1 MSGTTCIN
9 LLNKRGETMN
19 IQTNNFTT
27 SLREWRKLR
36 KMSQLE
42 LALAAE
48 VSQRHVSWL
57 ETGRSQPSREMVLR
71 LSEAMDVPLRE
82 RNHILNAAGYA
93 NMYTEKDLNEPS
105 MEPVKNILLDM
116 LAHHEPYPAYVLD
129 RYWNIKMQNQAAN
142 VMFDVAGDPEAVW
155 QAIGDNGERNIA
167 LLTVHPNGL
176 RQFIT
181 NWDDIAS
188 QFMRRLKKE
197 ALDSADS
204 EVMARYEQLS
214 EHVMIPEEQLATPL
228 LPMLPID
235 IDLGGLKLSLCSV
248 ISTFG
253 TAQDITADELRVET
267 FYPANE
273 QTAKFFRE

>member
-1 MSGTTCIN
+1 
-9 LLNKRGETMN
+9 MN
-19 IQTNNFTT
+19 IQTNNFTKN
-27 SLREWRKLR
+27 LREWRKLR

-42 LALAAE
+42 LALAAD

-71 LSEAMDVPLRE
+71 LSEAMEVPLRE
-82 RNHILNAAGYA
+82 RNHILNSAGFT
-93 NMYTEKDLNEPS
+93 NMYSEKGLDEPS
-105 MEPVKNILLDM
+105 MEPVKNILLEM
-116 LAHHEPYPAYVLD
+116 LEHHEPYPAYVLD
-129 RYWNIKMQNQAAN
+129 RYWNIRMQNQAAN
-142 VMFDVAGDPEAVW
+142 IMFNVAGDPDAVW

-167 LLTVHPNGL
+167 LLTVHPHGL

-181 NWDDIAS
+181 NWDQIAG

-197 ALDSADS
+197 ALDSADPAA
-204 EVMARYEQLS
+204 MTRYDQLAD
-214 EHVMIPEEQLATPL
+214 HVEIPEEPFSEAL
-228 LPMLPID
+228 LPMLPIN
-235 IDLGGLKLSLCSV
+235 IDLGGFKLSLCSV

-267 FYPANE
+267 FYPADE